1 MNKAELTNKA
11 ELREWLLQQA
21 KQLDVEDVKIKD
33 AKNKRK
39 SRDPPPER
47 LAYTFDEFCQAHS
60 MSRAHLYNLIK
71 RGEGPEIMRAGKK
84 VLITAEAAAAWRAK
98 SASAA

>member
-1 MNKAELTNKA
+1 VTSKAELV
-11 ELREWLLQQA
+11 REWLQQQV
-21 KQLDVEDVKIKD
+21 QLLADEDGKT
-33 AKNKRK
+33 KRK
-39 SRDPPPER
+39 KRDPPPER
-47 LAYTFDEFCQAHS
+47 LVYTFDEFCRAHA
-60 MSRAHLYNLIK
+60 MSRAHLYNLLK